1 MPRYHPWITVPT
13 GGTPAEEEI
22 PADVIEEEITP
33 PGRVEE
39 KTIANEEVPVLDM
52 TQLVPVKYDTITM
65 EYAGEFLKI
74 VKYRTGGR
82 KGKIIAKLFLLYD
95 KDSNLSSVQR
105 S

>member
-1 MPRYHPWITVPT
+1 MPRYHPCVTIPIV
-13 GGTPAEEEI
+13 GTPAEREIEEI
-22 PADVIEEEITP
+22 AEEEIIKET
-33 PGRVEE
+33 VENIGE
-39 KTIANEEVPVLDM
+39 TVNKVEQPILDM